1 MNSTGT
7 FFEIVRQL
15 GGGGGGSDN
24 PEDFDYTEY

>member
-15 GGGGGGSDN
+15 GGGGSDN

>member
-15 GGGGGGSDN
+15 GGGSDN